1 MTNDRNTIA
10 IAVLFAAVAGMTVV
24 TYPVLIPAVT
34 VAVAVFVAM
43 LAFLK
48 L

>member
-1 MTNDRNTIA
+1 MTTDRNTIA
-10 IAVLFAAVAGMTVV
+10 IAVLFAVVAGMAV
-24 TYPVLIPAVT
+24 TAHPVLIPAVT